1 MLASGDR
8 EPALAELTVPTL
20 VIHGR
25 DDRLILP
32 TLGMRSAEVIPG
44 SNFLLLSDMGHDLP
58 EELWPVVA
66 DSILS
71 HLRNSSLGGDYGS
84 ERSTSTT

>member
-1 MLASGDR
+1 MSIA
-8 EPALAELTVPTL
+8 
-20 VIHGR
+20 I
-25 DDRLILP
+25 
-32 TLGMRSAEVIPG
+32 VIPTFNTQAALDRVI
-44 SNFLLLSDMGHDLP
+44 SEIP